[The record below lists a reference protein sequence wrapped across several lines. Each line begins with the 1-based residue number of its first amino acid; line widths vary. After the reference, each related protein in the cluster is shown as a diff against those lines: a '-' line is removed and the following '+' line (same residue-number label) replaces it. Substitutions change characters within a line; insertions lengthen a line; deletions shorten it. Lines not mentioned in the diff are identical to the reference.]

1 MAKKTKRKVSAVQR
15 PSQISDVATMND
27 TPAPAV
33 ASSSTGA
40 RSFARRTAVVQEFN
54 PDYTYVVKDL
64 KRIGTLA
71 GTFFVLLVALSFIL
85 PIILPSFR

>member
-1 MAKKTKRKVSAVQR
+1 MAKKTKRKVSAVER

-27 TPAPAV
+27 TPAPV
-33 ASSSTGA
+33 STSTAS
-40 RSFARRTAVVQEFN
+40 RSFARRTPVAQEFN